1 MNKKFFFKSRGMAP
15 GTVVYEGDTPPAKTK
30 ISVFEITDEKII
42 THDSIINTKNRL
54 WVRITGLSDSQQI
67 LSSLNQF
74 EISSLTLEDIFETYH
89 NPKFDDTFDYDFII
103 MRSINF
109 NDDMQDNQISFIVM
123 DNILITFEE
132 YECDEFNIVLQ
143 RLFKHYRNFYSRGIN
158 YLVYALIDAM
168 IDNYIVLLNNINL
181 AVDNL
186 EDTMSTDVLLPCD
199 TSELFYLKRKVNF
212 LSRHTRASHD
222 VVNQLL
228 RLSMEHNNI
237 NDENNIVPYY
247 EDLFEHSLYLN
258 EAMQYCKDSIRS
270 VYDEN
275 MTRLQMKSNKFIN
288 ILTMLSTLML
298 PPMVVGGIFGMN
310 FETIPFS
317 SYPHGFAISI
327 VVMFGISF
335 VLALIFKKKNYF

>member
-1 MNKKFFFKSRGMAP
+1 MKKKLFFKSKGMAP
-15 GTVVYEGDTPPAKTK
+15 GTVIYEGDTPPAKTN
-30 ISVFEITDEKII
+30 ISIYEITE
-42 THDSIINTKNRL
+42 HSIIKHNNVIDSKNCL
-54 WVRITGLSDSQQI
+54 WVRISGLSDTQYI
-67 LSSLNQF
+67 LNSLNQF
-74 EISSLTLEDIFETYH
+74 EINSLTLEDIFETYH

-143 RLFKHYRNFYSRGIN
+143 RLFKHYNNFYLRGIN

-168 IDNYIVLLNNINL
+168 IDNYITLLNNINL

-186 EDTMSTDVLLPCD
+186 EDTMSEDVLLPCD

-212 LSRHTRASHD
+212 LSRHTRASYD

-228 RLSMEHNNI
+228 RLSMENN
-237 NDENNIVPYY
+237 NLHDETSIVPYY

-258 EAMQYCKDSIRS
+258 EAMQYCKDSIRG

-310 FETIPFS
+310 FEVIPFT
-317 SYPHGFAISI
+317 SYPHGFAISLI
-327 VVMFGISF
+327 AMFGISF
-335 VLALIFKKKNYF
+335 VLAVIFKKKGYF